1 MQKTGVGFLLLVS
14 MAAVAQPRPHRTAA
28 RRAPGNAAPAAASP
42 AAAKPLPRA
51 QFIADMD
58 AQFRKMDTNGD
69 GVVTRTEVE
78 ATERANAA
86 ALATQRN
93 RALFAELDKN
103 HDGQL
108 SPAEFAAMAGPQTHP
123 DAGPILT
130 RFDTN
135 RDGRIGLVEYR
146 VVTQAN
152 FDKLDV
158 DKDGVLSL
166 AEMRA
171 GGIIK

>member
-1 MQKTGVGFLLLVS
+1 MRKTGFCFLLLAG
-14 MAAVAQPRPHRTAA
+14 MAAATQARPHRPAVQTA
-28 RRAPGNAAPAAASP
+28 PSKAAPAAAAPS
-42 AAAKPLPRA
+42 AAKPLPRA

-58 AQFRKMDTNGD
+58 AQFRQMDSNGD
-69 GVVTRTEVE
+69 GVATRAEIE
-78 ATERANAA
+78 AVERANAA
-86 ALATQRN
+86 ALAVQRN
-93 RALFAELDKN
+93 RALFAELDKDHN
-103 HDGQL
+103 GQL
-108 SPAEFAAMAGPQTHP
+108 SPAEFAAMAGPQTRA
-123 DAGPILT
+123 DAGPVLA

-135 RDGRIGLVEYR
+135 RDGKIGLVEYR